1 MEPLE
6 VIDML
11 PTYRAVLRGDHL
23 EWEDEVPEQ
32 TANQQRLDVFVT
44 IVSDSLSDGESR
56 GRRMARAL
64 EALAQKGGL
73 STIGDALDWQ
83 RDQREERP
91 LPGRTE

>member
-1 MEPLE
+1 
-6 VIDML
+6 ML

-44 IVSDSLSDGESR
+44 IVSDSLSEGESR

-64 EALAQKGGL
+64 EGLAQKGGL
-73 STIGDALDWQ
+73 STIADASDWQ

>member
-1 MEPLE
+1 MR
-6 VIDML
+6 

-32 TANQQRLDVFVT
+32 TANQKRLDVFVT
-44 IVSDSLSDGESR
+44 ILGDSVSDRESR
-56 GRRMARAL
+56 GHRMARAL
-64 EALAQKGGL
+64 ECLAQKDLL
-73 STIGDALDWQ
+73 STIADASDWQ

>member
-1 MEPLE
+1 
-6 VIDML
+6 ML

-32 TANQQRLDVFVT
+32 TANQQGLDVFVT
-44 IVSDSLSDGESR
+44 IVSDSLPDGESR

-64 EALAQKGGL
+64 EDLAQKGGV
-73 STIGDALDWQ
+73 STIADASDWQ
-83 RDQREERP
+83 REQREERP

>member
-1 MEPLE
+1 
-6 VIDML
+6 ML

-44 IVSDSLSDGESR
+44 IVSDSLSDEDSR
-56 GRRMARAL
+56 GRRMASAL
-64 EALAQKGGL
+64 ERLAQKGGP
-73 STIGDALDWQ
+73 STIADASDWQ
-83 RDQREERP
+83 RGQREERP